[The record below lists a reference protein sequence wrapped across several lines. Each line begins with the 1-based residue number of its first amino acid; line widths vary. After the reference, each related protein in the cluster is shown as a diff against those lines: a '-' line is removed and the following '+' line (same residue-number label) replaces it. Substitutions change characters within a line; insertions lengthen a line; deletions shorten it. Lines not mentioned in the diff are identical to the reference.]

1 MSGRSLG
8 LRAGLALS
16 MGLCLWSARAS
27 AHEFWL
33 EPARFWTAPG
43 APSPATLRV
52 GIGGDRERWG
62 VGPGGV
68 TRLTVHGA
76 QGVRDARGQLQ
87 LPGGAADAV
96 LAFPQAGLQVVAM
109 ESRPA
114 LSVLPA
120 QRFEA
125 YLADEGLQSALAWRG
140 AKGQADLAGR
150 ETYSRRAK
158 ALVQVG
164 AATAADDAAATAVL
178 GLTLEIA
185 PEANPYRLAP
195 GAPLPV
201 RVFYRGRPLA
211 GARVKLF
218 CLDLA
223 QRALAQAV
231 TDRDGRASF
240 TVPPRGDWLL
250 STVWTRPAAT
260 PQADFETIFSS
271 LTFGYPRGAGS

>member
-1 MSGRSLG
+1 MSPRPW
-8 LRAGLALS
+8 AGLALCA
-16 MGLCLWSARAS
+16 GLWLWSAGAS

-43 APSPATLRV
+43 APAPATLRV

-62 VGPGGV
+62 VGPAGV
-68 TRLTVHGA
+68 TRLTVHDG
-76 QGVRDARGQLQ
+76 QGVRDVRGQLRP
-87 LPGGAADAV
+87 PGGAADAV
-96 LAFPQAGLQVVAM
+96 LSFPKAGLQVVAM

-114 LSVLPA
+114 FSVLPA

-125 YLADEGLQSALAWRG
+125 YLADEGLQAALAWRA
-140 AKGQADLAGR
+140 AKGLSDRPGR
-150 ETYSRRAK
+150 ETYSRRTK

-164 AATAADDAAATAVL
+164 AATSADDAAATAVL
-178 GLTLEIA
+178 GLTLEIV

-195 GAPLPV
+195 GARLPV
-201 RVFYRGRPLA
+201 RVVYRGRPLA
-211 GARVKLF
+211 RARVKLF
-218 CLDLA
+218 SLDLA
-223 QRALAQAV
+223 QRTLAEAV

-250 STVWTRPAAT
+250 TTVWTRPVTA

-271 LTFGYPRGAGS
+271 LTFGYARGAGA